1 MQLELIFSLFL
12 VFDAGIPKKDNI
24 KIALILFLNQ

>member
-1 MQLELIFSLFL
+1 MQLELIFPLFL
-12 VFDAGIPKKDNI
+12 VLDAGIPKKDYI